1 MDLKVDDELREIC
14 AEIVEEARSLE
25 GWREIESD
33 DMIQT
38 PHYVGGFDATED
50 AFCFSARHPGREE
63 LWFQF
68 TLEEASDIA
77 ASKRRSLPARP
88 ADC

>member
-1 MDLKVDDELREIC
+1 MDLQVDDELLEIC

-33 DMIQT
+33 DLIQT
-38 PHYVGGFDATED
+38 LHYVGGFDATED
-50 AFCFSARHPGREE
+50 AFCFSARHPGRDE

-77 ASKRRSLPARP
+77 ARKRLCLPARA
-88 ADC
+88 AD

>member
-14 AEIVEEARSLE
+14 FQIVEDARSLE
-25 GWREIESD
+25 EWREIESD
-33 DMIQT
+33 DLVQT

-50 AFCFSARHPGREE
+50 AFCFSARFPERDE

-68 TLEEASDIA
+68 TLEEAADIA
-77 ASKRRSLPARP
+77 ASRRLTLPARP
-88 ADC
+88 PE

>member
-1 MDLKVDDELREIC
+1 MDLKVDDELRKLC
-14 AEIVEEARSLE
+14 AEIVAHARSVE
-25 GWREIESD
+25 TWREIESD
-33 DMIQT
+33 DLIQT

-50 AFCFSARHPGREE
+50 AFCFSARHPGRDE

-77 ASKRRSLPARP
+77 ANNCLSLPARP
-88 ADC
+88 AD